1 MTTVEQHIPT
11 TVLNQGERVTS
22 LSAIKPV
29 DRTFDPNKTCA
40 RCGPS
45 TRAQFRWVFPTVST
59 LTHEHS
65 DLYLCAHCS
74 SIGEHR
80 LLTTSILHVA
90 RTHDQH

>member
-29 DRTFDPNKTCA
+29 DRTFDPNETCA

>member
-29 DRTFDPNKTCA
+29 DRAFDPNETCA
-40 RCGPS
+40 RCGPR
-45 TRAQFRWVFPTVST
+45 TRAQFRWVFPTVGT

-74 SIGEHR
+74 SVGEHR

>member
-29 DRTFDPNKTCA
+29 DRTFDPNETCA
-40 RCGPS
+40 RCGPR

-74 SIGEHR
+74 SIGEHG